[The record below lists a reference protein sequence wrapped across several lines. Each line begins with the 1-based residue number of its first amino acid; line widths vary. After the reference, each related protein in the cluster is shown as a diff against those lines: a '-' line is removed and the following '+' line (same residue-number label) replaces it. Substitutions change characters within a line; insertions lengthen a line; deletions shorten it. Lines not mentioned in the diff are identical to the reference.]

1 MQNFVSL
8 NWATVVVA
16 ETPVPKANFDFVAH
30 AHITD
35 KP

>member
-16 ETPVPKANFDFVAH
+16 ETPVPKVNVNFAANANI
-30 AHITD
+30 AD
-35 KP
+35 KS

>member
-16 ETPVPKANFDFVAH
+16 ETPVSKVNVNFAANANI
-30 AHITD
+30 AD
-35 KP
+35 KS